1 MNGRLLNPENHAIMY
16 QNNNAYLSDYDT
28 YHSSPRLRNQRRV
41 TFADEYDSPYLDYT
55 YVEPNPQRSHSQTRS
70 VILDQSLDTYN
81 REQDMNLPNRRYSV
95 TKNRNLKSQNKY
107 LDAELHRLRKIEA
120 GFSRKGKNIEEKT
133 YHNTYINKSSK
144 DMVYEL
150 EKAKNNYGKEKNIN
164 LELNKELTRL
174 RKLNELQGKEFNKI
188 KREQMNQKESNEKL
202 IRNSTAQIS
211 QIRNKYQAK
220 ISSLEQEI
228 GLLRNKN
235 DNLKIKLNSDIERHR
250 ARDEEQFNKKIEMY
264 ERELR
269 STKNAYEDQSQ
280 RSRMLNNR
288 VKELREENSL
298 LIKEKN
304 QETHKMAQER
314 NKLRDIKEENNRLKR
329 EFESAQ
335 RHSQSIVN
343 EKAKYES
350 EIEKQRTEINNL
362 VNDNEMLNSK
372 LQQLQ
377 FESEYKQTQVRAS
390 EQSKLKEHEKLI
402 ELYKSQLDEKAIELR
417 NLRSINE
424 QLKNEAH
431 NIKLTLSQQ
440 EAKLRT
446 NASLSTQKEDDELR
460 NLKIQVEETET
471 DNAFLKEEL
480 NNLRKLLEQSRVKQ
494 DTPVERVVYRPTD
507 SQINYSNNPV
517 EQHVIYSSYYPTDTL
532 NTYTR
537 IEPTT
542 NTTYK
547 SHRPY

>member
-1 MNGRLLNPENHAIMY
+1 MNDHLLNLENHAIMY

-55 YVEPNPQRSHSQTRS
+55 YVEPNPQRSYSQTRS

-235 DNLKIKLNSDIERHR
+235 DDLKIKLNSDIERHR

-269 STKNAYEDQSQ
+269 SAKNAYEDQAQ

-314 NKLRDIKEENNRLKR
+314 NRLRDIKEENNRLKR

-517 EQHVIYSSYYPTDTL
+517 EQRVIYSSYYPTDTL

>member
-1 MNGRLLNPENHAIMY
+1 MFSPLNPENHAIMY

-55 YVEPNPQRSHSQTRS
+55 YVEPNHQRSHSQTRS

-133 YHNTYINKSSK
+133 YHNTYINKSNK

-150 EKAKNNYGKEKNIN
+150 EKAKNNYGKEKNNN
-164 LELNKELTRL
+164 LELNKELARL

-202 IRNSTAQIS
+202 IRNSTTQIS
-211 QIRNKYQAK
+211 QIRSKYQAK

-235 DNLKIKLNSDIERHR
+235 DDLKIKLNSDIERHR
-250 ARDEEQFNKKIEMY
+250 AMDEEQFSKKIEMY

-269 STKNAYEDQSQ
+269 NAKNAYEDHAQ

-314 NKLRDIKEENNRLKR
+314 NRLHYVKEENNRLKQ
-329 EFESAQ
+329 ELESVQ

-350 EIEKQRTEINNL
+350 EIERQRTEINKL

-390 EQSKLKEHEKLI
+390 GQSKLQEHEKLI

-417 NLRSINE
+417 NLRSVNE

-460 NLKIQVEETET
+460 NLKIHIEETET

-480 NNLRKLLEQSRVKQ
+480 SNLRNLLEQSRVKQ
-494 DTPVERVVYRPTD
+494 DTPVERVVYKPTD
-507 SQINYSNNPV
+507 SQINYSNNPF
-517 EQHVIYSSYYPTDTL
+517 EQRVIYSSYYPTDTL

>member
-1 MNGRLLNPENHAIMY
+1 MNDHLLNLENHAIMY

-150 EKAKNNYGKEKNIN
+150 EKAKNNYGKEKNNN

-235 DNLKIKLNSDIERHR
+235 DDLKIKLNSDIERHR

-269 STKNAYEDQSQ
+269 SAKNAYEDQAQ

-343 EKAKYES
+343 EKAKYEA

-517 EQHVIYSSYYPTDTL
+517 EQRVIYSSYYPTDTL